1 MTLKLCPL
9 IEYYIRNIFMEKICR
24 KCAPKVSHKEGK
36 KIRHKA
42 VLELYQNLP
51 LQIYAKRLMTL

>member
-1 MTLKLCPL
+1 
-9 IEYYIRNIFMEKICR
+9 MEKICR
-24 KCAPKVSHKEGK
+24 KCAPKASHKEGK